1 MRNSIKH
8 STFSAHS
15 RFAFLPMPLAACLL
29 LPLTGCGS
37 KPPAASS
44 AVLFEGAR
52 LVSADGTIEN
62 SAFLV
67 ENAKFTKVGRKGEVE
82 APAGAARIDL
92 SGKTVMPALIDTHSH
107 LGWMIVKTGQMGKET
122 YSKENLLDHLKRDA
136 YYGVGAN
143 RNLGIDPGEA
153 VYEIRANPIPGVP
166 LLRTAGRGM
175 AMPDAGPGRE
185 YWKPVAY
192 GLTTDAD
199 ARKAVQELAAKKVD
213 IVKIWVDDRGG
224 TVKKLTPALY
234 RSVIDEA
241 HKNNL
246 QVIAHIFYLSD
257 AKDLLNAG
265 IDGFAHLVRD
275 KDIDDEFVKMM
286 KAHPNVYITTN
297 LPENPDAAVDYDLI
311 SETVPAAEVQKMKD
325 AAAKM
330 KPADIKKARDF
341 YGIQARNLAKL
352 NAAGVRI
359 VLGTDSSETVGWPV
373 LTEMSDMVA
382 AGMTPA
388 QVLTAAT
395 KTGAEVLKLDDM
407 GAIAAGKSA
416 DFDVLDANP
425 LDDIRNAR
433 RISKVYLRGVE
444 VDRAALKAEF
454 AR

>member
-15 RFAFLPMPLAACLL
+15 RFAFLRMPLAACLL

-122 YSKENLLDHLKRDA
+122 YSKENLLDHLRRDA

-352 NAAGVRI
+352 NAAGIRI

-444 VDRAALKAEF
+444 VDRAALKAAF

>member
-15 RFAFLPMPLAACLL
+15 RFAFLRMPLAACLL

-122 YSKENLLDHLKRDA
+122 YSKENLLDHLRRDA

-199 ARKAVQELAAKKVD
+199 ARKAVEELAAKKVD

-444 VDRAALKAEF
+444 VDRAALKAAF

>member
-37 KPPAASS
+37 KPPAESS

-82 APAGAARIDL
+82 APAGVARIDL

-352 NAAGVRI
+352 NAAGIRI

-444 VDRAALKAEF
+444 VDRAALKAAF